1 MRCSRRILT
10 LGSLALM
17 VLCATIQPMRPSR
30 ADDDHILNLY
40 SARRTPVDAQLY
52 KLFTDKSGI
61 KINVVQGKP
70 SELLQRIK
78 LEGDNSTADV
88 FVTADA
94 NDLWRAADYKLL
106 RPVTS
111 AELAA
116 QVPPKL
122 RDPQNRWFA
131 FSSRA
136 RVIVYDKS
144 KVKPG
149 KLSTY
154 EALADPK
161 WQSEILTRSATADD
175 IQALVATM
183 IGAIGQ
189 DRTQAWTRGM
199 AQNFGRQPGGSDGDQ
214 VVAMLAGN
222 GSIALCSSDK
232 IARLFTTKDPA
243 LKQSLQHVGIFF
255 PNQQDRGT
263 HIDLS
268 GAGVAAHAPHLE
280 NAVKFLEFMV
290 SPDAQRLI
298 ADVNFQYPVRADVA
312 PNPVVAAWGTFKA
325 DDPRVDALARNNG
338 AAILMM
344 SRAGWQ

>member
-1 MRCSRRILT
+1 MRCPRRILA
-10 LGSLALM
+10 LGGFALLAFF
-17 VLCATIQPMRPSR
+17 ATIQPLRPSR
-30 ADDDHILNLY
+30 ADSDHILNIY

-52 KLFTDKSGI
+52 QLFTEKTGI
-61 KINVVQGKP
+61 TINVVQSKP

-78 LEGDNSTADV
+78 LEGDNSDADI
-88 FVTADA
+88 FVTVDA

-106 RPVTS
+106 QPVSST
-111 AELAA
+111 ELAA
-116 QVPPKL
+116 QVPAKM

-144 KVKPG
+144 KVKLS

-175 IQALVATM
+175 IQAMVATM
-183 IGAIGQ
+183 IDAIGA
-189 DRTQAWTRGM
+189 DRTQAWARGM
-199 AQNFGRQPGGSDGDQ
+199 AQNFGRQPEGSDGDQ

-232 IARLFTTKDPA
+232 IARLFTTQDPT
-243 LKQSLQHVGIFF
+243 LKQSLQHIGIFF
-255 PNQQDRGT
+255 PNQQDRGV
-263 HIDLS
+263 HIDLA
-268 GAGVAAHAPHLE
+268 GGGVAAHAPHLA

-290 SPDAQRLI
+290 SPEAQRLI
-298 ADVNFQYPVRADVA
+298 ADVGFQYPVRADVA
-312 PNPVVAAWGTFKA
+312 PNPVVAGWGSFKA
-325 DDPRVDALARNNG
+325 DDPRVEALARNNG
-338 AAILMM
+338 AAILLM